1 MKILISAFACLPNAG
16 SEGGVGWRWAEEWAR
31 DHEVVVITDV
41 SRRAAIESHLALHPL
56 INPRFVYFRPWWLGW
71 MPLNSL
77 TAQVLYQFWQIALLP
92 FVRHLHDVE
101 QFDLAHH
108 VSYGVFRQPSL
119 IGHAGIPLVFGPV
132 GGGEDAPWRLK
143 HSLSLAARGRALLR
157 SLLNSFAR
165 IDPLLRWGLKG
176 CALILAKT
184 GDTANALPAGFAEHA
199 IVALEIGTVP
209 RADVTPRKAPAGRP
223 LRLLYAGRLLG
234 WKGIHLGLA
243 AIARAR
249 AEGVNVEFDV
259 VGSGPYEARLR
270 HQAEVLGIWEAVR
283 WFPSIPQTELFAR
296 YREVD
301 AVLFPSLHDSSG
313 NVVVEALSFALP
325 VICLDLGGPAEIVTD
340 QSGCVVRTSGLD
352 EAGVIVRMAGAIK
365 RLAGDAVEYERLSAG
380 ALARAEE
387 LAWDKQ
393 VKRIKGLALAC
404 IPSVRLDSAGASAT
418 GCSN

>member
-1 MKILISAFACLPNAG
+1 MKILISAFACAPNAG
-16 SEGGVGWRWAEEWAR
+16 SEGGVGWRWAGEWAR
-31 DHEVVVITDV
+31 EHEVVVITDIT
-41 SRRAAIESHLALHPL
+41 RRAAIEAHLTENPRS
-56 INPRFVYFRPWWLGW
+56 NPRFVYFRPWWLYW

-77 TAQVLYQFWQIALLP
+77 TAQMLYQLWQIALLS
-92 FVRHLHDVE
+92 FVRRLHDGE
-101 QFDLAHH
+101 HFDLAHH

-143 HSLSLAARGRALLR
+143 HSMRLLERVRELMR
-157 SLLNSFAR
+157 SLLNRFAR

-184 GDTANALPAGFAEHA
+184 GDTARALPRGFESRTV
-199 IVALEIGTVP
+199 VALEIGTLL
-209 RADVTPRKAPAGRP
+209 REGVTPRKAPAGRP

-243 AIARAR
+243 SIAHAQAR
-249 AEGVNVEFDV
+249 GVNVEFHI
-259 VGSGPYEARLR
+259 VGSGPYEGRLR
-270 HQAEVLGIWEAVR
+270 RQAESLGIGKAMQ
-283 WFPSIPQTELFAR
+283 WFPSIPQAELFAK
-296 YREVD
+296 YREMD

-325 VICLDLGGPAEIVTD
+325 VICLDLGGPADIVTNEC
-340 QSGCVVRTSGLD
+340 GCVVRTAGLD
-352 EAGVIVRMAGAIK
+352 EAGVIAAMTCCIEQLARDGAK
-365 RLAGDAVEYERLSAG
+365 YEQLSMG

-393 VKRIKGLALAC
+393 VTRIKTLALHCVPMEISGMAADPAAFC
-404 IPSVRLDSAGASAT
+404 K
-418 GCSN
+418 

>member
-1 MKILISAFACLPNAG
+1 MKILVSAFACLPNAG

-31 DHEVVVITDV
+31 DNDVVVITDI
-41 SRRAAIESHLALHPL
+41 SRREAIEAHLATHPL
-56 INPRFVYFRPWWLGW
+56 SNPRFVYFRPGWLRW

-77 TAQVLYQFWQIALLP
+77 TAQVLYQLWQIALLP
-92 FVRHLHDVE
+92 FARRLHDAE
-101 QFDLAHH
+101 HFDLAHH

-132 GGGEDAPWRLK
+132 GGGEDAPWQLK
-143 HSLSLAARGRALLR
+143 RSMSLSAQVRELLR
-157 SLLNSFAR
+157 SLLNGFAR

-184 GDTANALPAGFAEHA
+184 GDTARALPSGFAERT
-199 IVALEIGTVP
+199 IVALEIGTLP
-209 RADVTPRKAPAGRP
+209 REGVTPRKAPAGRP

-243 AIARAR
+243 SIARAR
-249 AEGVNVEFDV
+249 AKGVNVEFHV
-259 VGSGPYEARLR
+259 VGSGPYEGCLRL
-270 HQAEVLGIWEAVR
+270 QAGMLGIGSTVR
-283 WFPSIPQTELFAR
+283 WFPSIPQAELFTK
-296 YREVD
+296 YREMD

-340 QSGCVVRTSGLD
+340 ASGCVVRTGGLD
-352 EAGVIVRMAGAIK
+352 ETGVIAHMASAIE
-365 RLAGDAVEYERLSAG
+365 RLAVDADEYERLSAG

-393 VKRIKGLALAC
+393 VRRIKGL
-404 IPSVRLDSAGASAT
+404 VLDCVSSTRADAAPTAVTS
-418 GCSN
+418 CK

>member
-1 MKILISAFACLPNAG
+1 MKILVSAFACAPNAG

-31 DHEVVVITDV
+31 EHDVVVITDIT
-41 SRRAAIESHLALHPL
+41 RRAAIEEYRAANPSS
-56 INPRFVYFRPWWLGW
+56 NPRFVYFRPAWLRW

-77 TAQVLYQFWQIALLP
+77 TAQVLYQLWQIALLP
-92 FVRHLHDVE
+92 FVRRLHGTDH
-101 QFDLAHH
+101 FDLAHH

-143 HSLSLAARGRALLR
+143 QSMSLPGQAREAIR
-157 SLLNSFAR
+157 SLLNRFAR
-165 IDPLLRWGLKG
+165 IDPLLRWGLEG

-184 GDTANALPAGFAEHA
+184 GDTARAMPAGLDDRAV
-199 IVALEIGTVP
+199 VALEIGTVP
-209 RADVTPRKAPAGRP
+209 RAGVVPRKAPAGRP

-243 AIARAR
+243 SIAHARAR
-249 AEGVNVEFDV
+249 GVEVEFHI

-270 HQAEVLGIWEAVR
+270 RQAANLGIGQNVH
-283 WFPSIPQTELFAR
+283 WFPSIPQTALFAK
-296 YREVD
+296 YREMD

-340 QSGCVVRTSGLD
+340 ESGCVVRTAGLD
-352 EAGVIVRMAGAIK
+352 EAGVIAHMADAIEWLARDGA
-365 RLAGDAVEYERLSAG
+365 RYEQLSAG
-380 ALARAEE
+380 ALVRAGE
-387 LAWDKQ
+387 LAWDRQ
-393 VKRIKGLALAC
+393 MTRIKALALEC
-404 IPSVRLDSAGASAT
+404 VSSVRAGDAEAAVAS
-418 GCSN
+418 SK